1 MESAIFAAGLTSFA
15 LGTAMA
21 LFAWSIVLQNRRRE
35 AARTTLLCRLAF
47 PDGMPADPA
56 TDAASDAG
64 RFVDVDEFRSEPS
77 RASETL
83 FSEPEKSGAASRR
96 TIALAAVGVAL
107 TVVIGAYRW
116 SSGTTTTVT
125 PKSEPVASATTVSV
139 TPPEQTQ
146 ADPRVE
152 LLSLNHRA
160 TGTAFVVTGRVRNPT
175 GGAPLRDVVAVVHVV
190 DGVGRVLMT
199 IRAPIK
205 RSLLN
210 AGEWSE
216 FSAAAAR
223 ATNVARY
230 RVEFQGRE
238 RAVIPHFDLR
248 QHESDSR
255 SE

>member
-21 LFAWSIVLQNRRRE
+21 LFAWSIVRQNRRRE
-35 AARTTLLCRLAF
+35 SARMTLLSRLAF
-47 PDGMPADPA
+47 PGGIPADVVTDPA
-56 TDAASDAG
+56 AGAG
-64 RFVDVDEFRSEPS
+64 RFVDVDEFRSESP
-77 RASETL
+77 RAGETL
-83 FSEPEKSGAASRR
+83 FSEPEQSGAASRR
-96 TIALAAVGVAL
+96 TIALAAVAVAL
-107 TVVIGAYRW
+107 TIVVGAYRW
-116 SSGTTTTVT
+116 SGGTTTTVA
-125 PKSEPVASATTVSV
+125 PKSEPVASATTVAV
-139 TPPEQTQ
+139 TPLEQPR
-146 ADPRVE
+146 ADSRVE

-175 GGAPLRDVVAVVHVV
+175 GGAPLRDIVAVVHVV

-199 IRAPIK
+199 VRAPIK

-248 QHESDSR
+248 QHESNSR